1 MSEETALP
9 SALLLTVVHVSP
21 LRAAP
26 DQVVAAHA
34 PDVPHGPDPRV
45 LGLLLPLLL
54 GLGLGEVGY
63 PGPQAAVVRVV
74 CTEQF
79 SYYNSS
85 PGLAQG

>member
-9 SALLLTVVHVSP
+9 SALTLTVVHVSP

-26 DQVVAAHA
+26 DQVVATHA

-63 PGPQAAVVRVV
+63 PGAEAAVVRVI
-74 CTEQF
+74 
-79 SYYNSS
+79 
-85 PGLAQG
+85 